1 MSNQITKSTTRSGA
15 EFKPEL
21 TSSETMTTPPGSAGE
36 SQLQNVV
43 TALFEDRR
51 AMQANVEAL
60 MRTVEKRTARLGAT
74 VEPTDQPVV
83 T

>member
-21 TSSETMTTPPGSAGE
+21 TSSEIMTTPPGSAGE

-43 TALFEDRR
+43 TALLEDRR
-51 AMQANVEAL
+51 ATYASKQRGFNEN
-60 MRTVEKRTARLGAT
+60 R
-74 VEPTDQPVV
+74 
-83 T
+83 